1 MTLITMLFG
10 ATGGGSPASATAPS
24 RVSPGSSAP
33 YVSRVAWP
41 VERNPADRKMMD
53 R

>member
-1 MTLITMLFG
+1 MTLITVLFG
-10 ATGGGSPASATAPS
+10 AAGGGSPASATAPS
-24 RVSPGSSAP
+24 SVSPDSIAP
-33 YVSRVAWP
+33 HVSRVAWP